1 MKPKEFFDRVSL
13 MRAKQKEYFKTRN
26 KASLEAS
33 KALERE
39 IDAEI
44 ERVNKILG
52 ISPFENIP
60 IQGNL
65 FNDASK

>member
-39 IDAEI
+39 I

-52 ISPFENIP
+52 ISPSENIP